1 MNAKKFS
8 NALGNVRDEYV
19 SEAIVYQNKR
29 KRHNWAKWGI
39 MAACLCIAVC
49 VVVIPFMNTE
59 QPQFP
64 EQSVAPNV
72 LINNTTYIQSAHGI
86 AFETCPNG
94 FEYGGKI
101 ESGTAKGCSYYIN
114 PQMPEWIYVEHE
126 IKRIG
131 TTDEFYPGYVRYVDE
146 NIRGKN
152 FINYNGNI
160 YVLMYHA
167 ECPTDIEESVYDEV
181 ENSYGLK
188 IEASGVDGFTPIG
201 TTVFEGFDVIPYES
215 FGSNS
220 HQKTQQIYANANIE
234 NVILV
239 SSTWCTSFG
248 THDGFEV
255 YIKSNFE
262 YTTHKNADVIK
273 YNELYFSKSDL
284 SGETV
289 EWLEWYNSLTEEEQ
303 LAIDYVPHELYTYD
317 NFETVDAD
325 AEQ

>member
-8 NALGNVRDEYV
+8 DAMSELDTKYVDEALNYKKKAKKPVWV
-19 SEAIVYQNKR
+19 
-29 KRHNWAKWGI
+29 KWGAV
-39 MAACLCIAVC
+39 AACLCIAVC
-49 VVVIPFMNTE
+49 VVAIPFMNTE

-72 LINNTTYIQSAHGI
+72 LINKTTYIQSAHDI
-86 AFETCPNG
+86 VFETCPNG

-114 PQMPEWIYVEHE
+114 PQMSEWIYVEHE
-126 IKRIG
+126 IKRTG
-131 TTDEFYPGYVRYVDE
+131 TTDEFYSGYVRYVDE

-167 ECPTDIEESVYDEV
+167 ECPTDIEKSVYDEV
-181 ENSYGLK
+181 ENTYGLQ
-188 IEASGVDGFTPIG
+188 IEASDVEGFTPVG
-201 TTVFEGFDVIPYES
+201 TTVFEGFDVIPYDN

-220 HQKTQQIYANANIE
+220 HQKTQQIYANSNIE

-239 SSTWCTSFG
+239 SSTWNTSSG

-262 YTTHKNADVIK
+262 YTTHENADVIK
-273 YNELYFSKSDL
+273 YHELYFSKSDL

-289 EWLEWYNSLTEEEQ
+289 EWLEWYNSLTEEER
-303 LAIDYVPHELYTYD
+303 LAISYVPHELYTYD
-317 NFETVDAD
+317 NSETVDAD
-325 AEQ
+325 AER